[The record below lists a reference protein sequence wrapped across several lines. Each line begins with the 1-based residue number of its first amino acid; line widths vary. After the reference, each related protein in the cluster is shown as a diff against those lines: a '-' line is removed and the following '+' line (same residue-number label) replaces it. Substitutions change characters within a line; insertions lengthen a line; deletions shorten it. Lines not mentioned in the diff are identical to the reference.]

1 MPSVMYSIYAGVYE
15 SPAISKA
22 DVVKL
27 NKLGLRGFVF
37 SRGDHFALKV
47 LSSPDYSKILAMK
60 CTLEGNG
67 FVTEIEAI
75 DLAKNLHLK

>member
-1 MPSVMYSIYAGVYE
+1 MPSVMYSIYVGTYE
-15 SPAISKA
+15 SPAITKS

-47 LSSPDYSKILAMK
+47 ASSPDYSKILALK
-60 CTLEGNG
+60 HTLEGNG
-67 FVTEIEAI
+67 FTTEIEAI
-75 DLAKNLHLK
+75 DLTKNLHTK